1 MFVTAYNFASVDPE
15 VVKEAVSDEVV
26 VQPAES
32 YTVRELVYR
41 IAMGM
46 PVSGGN
52 LAGDYP
58 DEDADF
64 DDDLPTDRGD
74 FDLADYAQMR
84 DELSE
89 KYETVTRRKKD
100 PQEQKEAPSEADQI
114 DKEISSPES
123 WLNNHISRLYNALDY
138 N

>member
-1 MFVTAYNFASVDPE
+1 MFVTPYNFASVAPE
-15 VVKEAVSDEVV
+15 VVQEAVSDEVV
-26 VQPAES
+26 VEPAES

-52 LAGDYP
+52 SVGDYP

-74 FDLADYAQMR
+74 FDLADYAQLR

-89 KYETVTRRKKD
+89 RYETVTRKKKV
-100 PQEQKEAPSEADQI
+100 PQESKEAPSEVNQV
-114 DKEISSPES
+114 DKEIPSSES
-123 WLNNHISRLYNALDY
+123 
-138 N
+138 

>member
-15 VVKEAVSDEVV
+15 VVQEAVSDEVV
-26 VQPAES
+26 VEPQES
-32 YTVRELVYR
+32 YTIRELVYR

-52 LAGDYP
+52 SAGDYP

-84 DELSE
+84 DELSQR
-89 KYETVTRRKKD
+89 YETVTRKKKV
-100 PQEQKEAPSEADQI
+100 PQEPKEAPSEASQI

-123 WLNNHISRLYNALDY
+123 
-138 N
+138 

>member
-15 VVKEAVSDEVV
+15 VVQEAVSDEVV

-58 DEDADF
+58 NEDADF

-74 FDLADYAQMR
+74 FDLADYAQLR

-89 KYETVTRRKKD
+89 KYETVTRRKKA
-100 PQEQKEAPSEADQI
+100 PQEPEKAPSEANQI
-114 DKEISSPES
+114 NKEISSPES
-123 WLNNHISRLYNALDY
+123 
-138 N
+138 

>member
-1 MFVTAYNFASVDPE
+1 MFVTPYNYSEIAPE
-15 VVKEAVSDEVV
+15 VVQEAVSDEVV
-26 VQPAES
+26 VEPAES

-46 PVSGGN
+46 PVSGGS

-58 DEDADF
+58 DEDAGF

-74 FDLADYAQMR
+74 FDLSDYAQMR
-84 DELSE
+84 DELSQ
-89 KYETVTRRKKD
+89 KYETVTRKKKA
-100 PQEQKEAPSEADQI
+100 PQESKEASSEADQI

-123 WLNNHISRLYNALDY
+123 
-138 N
+138 

>member
-1 MFVTAYNFASVDPE
+1 MFVTPYNFAFVDSE
-15 VVKEAVSDEVV
+15 VVQEAVSDEVV
-26 VQPAES
+26 VEPQES

-46 PVSGGN
+46 PVSGGSS
-52 LAGDYP
+52 AGDYP

-74 FDLADYAQMR
+74 FDLADYAQLR

-89 KYETVTRRKKD
+89 KYETVTRRKKA
-100 PQEQKEAPSEADQI
+100 PKEPKEAPSEVNQI

-123 WLNNHISRLYNALDY
+123 
-138 N
+138 